1 MIRDSDLDTAVSQ
14 NIISAGQALKLR
26 EIAQTRVRRPHGSN
40 EGFVVVNNL
49 AELFVSIGQIL
60 FFIAL
65 FIAVGNF
72 SSNIALALPITG
84 IVAGWVMAEFFARY
98 RNMRWPAIVASIAA
112 AACAGWLVFILSGGM
127 RAQAPEPS
135 SLMIPFLVATASLGL
150 AIFRYRLPFLA
161 LPFVGTIAGLASA
174 LSATQISLVIAGA
187 IALVIAVALDLR
199 DRERL
204 TRNSAFAFW
213 LYVAGAP
220 LFLHPIYSSVTAPG
234 QSTMAVV
241 TVLVIAAASCFIGL
255 LLDRRSPI
263 VASLLYLGIVITWS
277 ARAISLSPQ
286 IQTALTLFI
295 LGVGVMLL
303 GVWWKQAR
311 AAVLDI
317 LPPKI
322 VRRLPLTEDK

>member
-1 MIRDSDLDTAVSQ
+1 
-14 NIISAGQALKLR
+14 
-26 EIAQTRVRRPHGSN
+26 
-40 EGFVVVNNL
+40 
-49 AELFVSIGQIL
+49 
-60 FFIAL
+60 
-65 FIAVGNF
+65 
-72 SSNIALALPITG
+72 
-84 IVAGWVMAEFFARY
+84 
-98 RNMRWPAIVASIAA
+98 MRS
-112 AACAGWLVFILSGGM
+112 
-127 RAQAPEPS
+127 QAPEPS
-135 SLMIPFLVATASLGL
+135 YLMIPFLVATASLGL

-161 LPFVGTIAGLASA
+161 LPFVGALAGLASA
-174 LSATQISLVIAGA
+174 LSASQISFVIAGA
-187 IALVIAVALDLR
+187 ISLVIAVALDLR

-234 QSTMAVV
+234 QSTMAIL
-241 TVLVIAAASCFIGL
+241 TVLVIAGASCFIGL

-295 LGVGVMLL
+295 LGIGVMLL

-311 AAVLDI
+311 AAVLEI
-317 LPPKI
+317 LPANF
-322 VRRLPLTEDK
+322 VRRLPLTENQ

>member
-14 NIISAGQALKLR
+14 NIISAEQASKLR
-26 EIAQTRVRRPHGSN
+26 GIAQARVRKPHGTN

-49 AELFVSIGQIL
+49 AELFVSIGQVL

-72 SSNIALALPITG
+72 SSNVALALPITG
-84 IVAGWVMAEFFARY
+84 IVAGWAMAEFFAKY

-127 RAQAPEPS
+127 RAQAPEPTY
-135 SLMIPFLVATASLGL
+135 LIIPFLVATASLGL

-161 LPFVGTIAGLASA
+161 LPFVGALAGVASA
-174 LSATQISLVIAGA
+174 LSASQISLVIAGA
-187 IALVIAVALDLR
+187 IALVLAVVLDLR

-234 QSTMAVV
+234 QSTMAII
-241 TVLVIAAASCFIGL
+241 TVLIIAAASCFIGL

-311 AAVLDI
+311 TAVLGV
-317 LPPKI
+317 LPPPF
-322 VRRLPLTEDK
+322 VRRLPLTEDR